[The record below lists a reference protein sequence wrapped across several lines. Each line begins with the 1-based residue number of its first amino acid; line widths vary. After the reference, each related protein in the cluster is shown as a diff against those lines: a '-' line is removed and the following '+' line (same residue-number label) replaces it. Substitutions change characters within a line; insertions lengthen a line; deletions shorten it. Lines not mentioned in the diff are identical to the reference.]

1 MSDIIFH
8 TCKYTVDDE
17 NVSNTLDNIEN
28 STKII
33 RYDVNFE
40 QFLMVKPK
48 QKGKTD
54 KVNDKNIMYFD
65 DNLLSLKLID
75 KIWYVSVED
84 LNKLYEIE
92 TGSVAKYKRFIEP
105 PTKKTE
111 TETESKKEGEK
122 DETKEKT
129 KDKTKGEKDETKTND
144 KKGQKDDTE
153 GKTKAKPEKK
163 ISKVFDKTNKW
174 IKMEYVIQYLMMF
187 SKTFNA
193 RCSSLLSYMLLA
205 YPYVDKLSIEDIYNK
220 LSKMEYS
227 VSSVKEKD
235 IGLYT
240 EARAKKEEKEVKN
253 KYLIFKQTHLY
264 YPKAKDAEINKLIL
278 GINKDETTFD
288 EYSKV
293 FGSIN
298 LKAEFSDK
306 DAKIINSIIKS
317 KGTTNE
323 ISISTKIL
331 EENDINKKFMSYEY
345 RELTPDITF
354 NDLLKL
360 LKLYD
365 KEKKQTTLKP
375 NDKDYD
381 KYYEELITNEGYK
394 DIKHEAPQ
402 KKTKDEGEKAKSGTP
417 KKQKPKNDDVPSDE
431 VITDDKIKTD
441 DGEVSIPENIDD
453 LSDGE
458 EEDKQEL
465 SIETDD

>member
-111 TETESKKEGEK
+111 AEGEKTESKK
-122 DETKEKT
+122 TKE
-129 KDKTKGEKDETKTND
+129 DEKGEKDETKT
-144 KKGQKDDTE
+144 KGEKDD
-153 GKTKAKPEKK
+153 KTKAKPEKK

-298 LKAEFSDK
+298 LKAEFNDK

-331 EENDINKKFMSYEY
+331 EENDINKKFMTYEY
-345 RELTPDITF
+345 RELTPEITF

-381 KYYEELITNEGYK
+381 KYYEQLITNEGYK

-402 KKTKDEGEKAKSGTP
+402 KKTKDETKDKAKSGTP

-441 DGEVSIPENIDD
+441 DGEVSIPDD
-453 LSDGE
+453 INDISDGE
-458 EEDKQEL
+458 EEDDKQEL